1 MLLRIVKSE
10 EKLRPNRVRL
20 FYMKEYI
27 HGFLSFDITGGIE
40 EYSYAQKIVMDQLQI
55 LFDRAASD
63 KDNRVMQETSQLAE

>member
-10 EKLRPNRVRL
+10 EKIRPNRVRL

-40 EYSYAQKIVMDQLQI
+40 EYSHA
-55 LFDRAASD
+55 
-63 KDNRVMQETSQLAE
+63 